1 MKKWL
6 RYTVLILLL
15 WLLFVILCL
24 VVPPLFHKEA
34 GYGPGAD
41 AEGDSFSTPERILCI
56 DDNKEALIWRLR
68 LIGAAKERII
78 LTIFDFRDE
87 ESGQD
92 IMAALWEAEIQTTG
106 FWDIIRKAI
115 TRIGICW
122 SMERSRDKVVLFRR
136 WKHLFM
142 RFGISPAVRSLM
154 QKAV

>member
-24 VVPPLFHKEA
+24 VIPPLFHKEA
-34 GYGPGAD
+34 GYGPGED

-78 LTIFDFRDE
+78 LTTFDFRDE

-92 IMAALWEAEIQTTG
+92 IMAALWEAAQRGVKVQILV
-106 FWDIIRKAI
+106 D
-115 TRIGICW
+115 GINGMFFL
-122 SMERSRDKVVLFRR
+122 SDSSHFKQLVSHEQVEARFYNPIDLFRPWR
-136 WKHLFM
+136 TNY
-142 RFGISPAVRSLM
+142 RI
-154 QKAV
+154 

>member
-24 VVPPLFHKEA
+24 VIPPLFHKET

-78 LTIFDFRDE
+78 LTTFDFRDE

-92 IMAALWEAEIQTTG
+92 IMAALW
-106 FWDIIRKAI
+106 
-115 TRIGICW
+115 
-122 SMERSRDKVVLFRR
+122 
-136 WKHLFM
+136 
-142 RFGISPAVRSLM
+142 
-154 QKAV
+154 

>member
-6 RYTVLILLL
+6 RYTVLIICFCGFY
-15 WLLFVILCL
+15 FVILCL
-24 VVPPLFHKEA
+24 VVPDRCFIKKQDMA
-34 GYGPGAD
+34 RAD

-78 LTIFDFRDE
+78 LTTFDFRDE

-122 SMERSRDKVVLFRR
+122 SMERSWDKVVLFRR
-136 WKHLFM
+136 WKHL
-142 RFGISPAVRSLM
+142 S
-154 QKAV
+154 

>member
-68 LIGAAKERII
+68 LLKNGSFSLPLISE
-78 LTIFDFRDE
+78 
-87 ESGQD
+87 
-92 IMAALWEAEIQTTG
+92 M
-106 FWDIIRKAI
+106 RKAD
-115 TRIGICW
+115 RISWRLCG
-122 SMERSRDKVVLFRR
+122 RQKYRQPV
-136 WKHLFM
+136 
-142 RFGISPAVRSLM
+142 FGIL
-154 QKAV
+154 